1 MGSRRTPGAVV
12 PPVHNQQGI
21 MGKQGRSPKRKIR
34 ILIVD
39 REPIFRLGMKRLLGL
54 EDDLRVSAEAEN
66 SAQAIEMARQFAVD
80 MAFVQAEVMNER
92 TPGLLTR
99 FKELSPEPRVVITFT
114 SLDDAAGLQ
123 CVQDGAAGYI
133 LKSVDPAL
141 FVKCARKVIENE
153 IWVPKRQVAQMA
165 QAFQEMPSN
174 RARPA
179 DTLTQREKTI
189 VSYLVQGWRNRDI
202 AGHLSI
208 SEQTVKNHLRAV
220 YDKVGVSDRLE
231 LVLYAI
237 HHQLDLPAAGL
248 TPAGTTASKA

>member
-1 MGSRRTPGAVV
+1 MS
-12 PPVHNQQGI
+12 
-21 MGKQGRSPKRKIR
+21 KQARPLRRKIR
-34 ILIVD
+34 ILLVD
-39 REPIFRLGMKRLLGL
+39 REPVFRVGMKKVFGA
-54 EDDLRVSAEAEN
+54 EDDLRVAAETEN

-80 MAFVQAEVMNER
+80 MAFVQAEVMSER

-99 FKELSPEPRVVITFT
+99 FKELSPQPRVVVTFA
-114 SLDDAAGLQ
+114 SLDDEAGLQ

-133 LKSVDPAL
+133 QKSVDPAL
-141 FVKCARKVIENE
+141 FVKCVRKVMERE

-165 QAFQEMPSN
+165 HAFQGMPSN

-202 AGHLSI
+202 ATHLSI

-237 HHQLDLPAAGL
+237 HHQLELPAAGL
-248 TPAGTTASKA
+248 TPVSTASNKA